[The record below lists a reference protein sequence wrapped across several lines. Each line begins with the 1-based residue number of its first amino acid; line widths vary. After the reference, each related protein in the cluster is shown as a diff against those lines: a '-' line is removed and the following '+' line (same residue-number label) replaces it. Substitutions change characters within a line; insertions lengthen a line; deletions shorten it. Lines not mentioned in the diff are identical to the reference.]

1 MVLKR
6 LRYGRYSE
14 RGMTY
19 GFHEGYCE
27 KMWGLHC
34 YGEQSAE

>member
-19 GFHEGYCE
+19 GFHERYFGG
-27 KMWGLHC
+27 MWCIGRNR
-34 YGEQSAE
+34 